1 MKTGIIYAVCF
12 TIFLGAKCAYK
23 PVRPDVPV
31 CLHNSN
37 GWVCTDSRGDF
48 SQTESELICTTF
60 VGYSESM
67 RYLDKLEKRI
77 KELERLCR

>member
-23 PVRPDVPV
+23 PNRPDVAV
-31 CLHNSN
+31 CLHNST
-37 GWVCTDSRGDF
+37 GWMCTDSRGDF
-48 SQTESELICTTF
+48 PQNENQLICTTF
-60 VGYSESM
+60 AGYSESV
-67 RYLDKLEKRI
+67 RYIDQLEKRI